1 MGILA
6 AKRFK
11 ENYKA
16 SGGPYKGQG
25 YREIA
30 NNKIKDKREFI
41 LGSNA
46 NGSKVSAGMYFY
58 TIKSG
63 NLVSTQKMIFLK

>member
-30 NNKIKDKREFI
+30 NNKIK
-41 LGSNA
+41 SC
-46 NGSKVSAGMYFY
+46 S
-58 TIKSG
+58 IKLRSIPY
-63 NLVSTQKMIFLK
+63 N

>member
-30 NNKIKDKREFI
+30 NNKINFLMNKYGDKYVSKNKKTKKDEWFSRT
-41 LGSNA
+41 L
-46 NGSKVSAGMYFY
+46 
-58 TIKSG
+58 
-63 NLVSTQKMIFLK
+63 L